1 MKFLENRIPPPL
13 VALVLGVAMWWM
25 TKVQAAFAMDTRLR
39 LALTAL
45 AGLIA
50 ISFAIAGFVAL
61 HRAHTTV
68 NPIHVD
74 QASALVTNGVYRI
87 TRNPMY
93 VGLTLLLT
101 AWAIWLAVPWV
112 FAGPVALALFTHCF
126 QILPEERAMEAKFGA
141 EFLAYK
147 QRVRRWL

>member
-13 VALVLGVAMWWM
+13 VALVIGLAMWGVSRW
-25 TKVQAAFAMDTRLR
+25 QSALPLESRLR
-39 LALTAL
+39 LALMAM

-50 ISFAIAGFVAL
+50 ISFAAAGFVAF

-68 NPIHVD
+68 DPIHVD
-74 QASALVTNGVYRI
+74 KASALVTNGVYRI

-101 AWAIWLAVPWV
+101 TWAIWLAVPWA
-112 FAGPVALALFTHCF
+112 FAGPVALVLFTQRF

-141 EFLAYK
+141 EYLAYK

>member
-13 VALVLGVAMWWM
+13 VALVIGLAMWGVSRW
-25 TKVQAAFAMDTRLR
+25 QSALPLEPHLR

-50 ISFAIAGFVAL
+50 VSFAVAGFVAF

-68 NPIHVD
+68 DPIHVD

-93 VGLTLLLT
+93 VGLTLLLI
-101 AWAIWLAVPWV
+101 AWAIWLAVPWA
-112 FAGPVALALFTHCF
+112 FAGPVALALFTQRF

-141 EFLAYK
+141 EYLAYK